1 MACQVALISDTVF
14 SVLPL
19 MSILHLLVESE
30 LVCVEEDCFPHS
42 KVPSEEDGPAGEI
55 KQETTNKSCQ
65 KHHYSSNSLRG
76 NTVRT
81 ADYINNL
88 FSTFYN
94 FESACCGL
102 VFTLV

>member
-55 KQETTNKSCQ
+55 KKRNNKQIMLETSLQQQQSKSEYCENCRLY
-65 KHHYSSNSLRG
+65 K
-76 NTVRT
+76 
-81 ADYINNL
+81 
-88 FSTFYN
+88 
-94 FESACCGL
+94 
-102 VFTLV
+102 

>member
-42 KVPSEEDGPAGEI
+42 KVPSEEDGPAAEI
-55 KQETTNKSCQ
+55 KKETTNKSC
-65 KHHYSSNSLRG
+65 
-76 NTVRT
+76 
-81 ADYINNL
+81 
-88 FSTFYN
+88 
-94 FESACCGL
+94 
-102 VFTLV
+102 

>member
-55 KQETTNKSCQ
+55 KKKQQTN
-65 KHHYSSNSLRG
+65 HARNIITAA
-76 NTVRT
+76 TV
-81 ADYINNL
+81 
-88 FSTFYN
+88 
-94 FESACCGL
+94 
-102 VFTLV
+102 